1 MMLNYHAE
9 YYKEIRDKRLYKDA
23 IMLTPLYKAI
33 AR

>member
-9 YYKEIRDKRLYKDA
+9 YYKEIRDKRIYKHVL
-23 IMLTPLYKAI
+23 MLKPLYKAI